1 MSENQVSR
9 RELLRHIGISA
20 AMAAPGAGLVSAQV
34 AQHVHEAVAQ
44 EKGAAPKGEYQ
55 PKCFTAHEF
64 KTLQR
69 LSDLMIPADDRS
81 PGALEAHAAEWI
93 DYMASNSPELA
104 QIFTGGFGWLD
115 HHMQRQHAVDFVDAK
130 PDEQAAVLDVIAF
143 KKNETPENAPG
154 IRFFTWARNL
164 VTDAYYTS
172 PIGIKDLG
180 YMGNSAMSE
189 FHVPDEALQ
198 YALKR
203 SPFA

>member
-9 RELLRHIGISA
+9 RELLRNIGISA
-20 AMAAPGAGLVSAQV
+20 ALAAPGAGLVSAQV

-44 EKGAAPKGEYQ
+44 EKGAAPAGEYQ

-69 LSDLMIPADDRS
+69 LSDLIIPADDHS

-93 DYMASNSPELA
+93 DYMASNSTELA

-115 HHMQRQHAVDFVDAK
+115 HHMQQQHAVDFIDAK
-130 PDEQAAVLDVIAF
+130 PEEQTAVLDVIAF
-143 KKNETPENAPG
+143 QKNETPQNAPG
-154 IRFFTWARNL
+154 IKFFSWVRNL

-180 YMGNSAMSE
+180 YMGNTAVAE
-189 FHVPDEALQ
+189 FRVPEEALQ